1 MTTGGTPPPVALPR
15 SPAHAKGRG
24 FCMFARVHL
33 LCHPGSLHCSR
44 VRANIEGRKVWRA
57 LPALTRSRCVSFS
70 RRGHCSG
77 SRGRRVLFRL
87 TVVTAHPF
95 PAKDCKAG
103 TMAPVSTSTVPPVA
117 FMRYPF
123 PRVLF
128 RLHGAGAPLP
138 ACPLPPVALPA
149 CAHHRAG
156 RGHFH
161 PFPGVAVMRG
171 ASPCSPF
178 TAYPWRLLP
187 AQGVRG
193 HSLPACVV
201 SACSRL
207 PRGA

>member
-1 MTTGGTPPPVALPR
+1 MAGAPGAYSLPV
-15 SPAHAKGRG
+15 
-24 FCMFARVHL
+24 CV
-33 LCHPGSLHCSR
+33 
-44 VRANIEGRKVWRA
+44 I
-57 LPALTRSRCVSFS
+57 LPARS
-70 RRGHCSG
+70 
-77 SRGRRVLFRL
+77 LFRL
-87 TVVTAHPF
+87 PWRGACSRRCNGSPAPGERLQGGHNGFTVH
-95 PAKDCKAG
+95 
-103 TMAPVSTSTVPPVA
+103 TSTVPPVA
-117 FMRYPF
+117 FMRYPL

-178 TAYPWRLLP
+178 TDYPWRLLP

-193 HSLPACVV
+193 HSLPARVV

-207 PRGA
+207 PRA